1 MFTSLIYIAVTLYFI
16 FNYNASKQLLWQ
28 ELSESQTERHSKYL
42 ELRKREE
49 TMEEFL
55 ASWEATKEAE
65 AERLAALEA
74 EIVVTLGSIGRRLAA
89 LPSPADYLALEQD
102 LACGGRTL
110 DTLTADHAQLALYLN
125 KV

>member
-1 MFTSLIYIAVTLYFI
+1 
-16 FNYNASKQLLWQ
+16 
-28 ELSESQTERHSKYL
+28 
-42 ELRKREE
+42 
-49 TMEEFL
+49 MEEFL

-65 AERLAALEA
+65 AERLATLEG